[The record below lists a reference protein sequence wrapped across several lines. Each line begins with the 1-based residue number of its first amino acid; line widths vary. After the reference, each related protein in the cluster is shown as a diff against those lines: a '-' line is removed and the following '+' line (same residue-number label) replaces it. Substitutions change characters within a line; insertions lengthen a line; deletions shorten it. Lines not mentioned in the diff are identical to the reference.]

1 MYLRQLHLRNFRN
14 YREQQVEFSAAK
26 TILVGDNAQGKSNLL
41 EAVELLST
49 LRSHRTSRDRDMI
62 HEGESL
68 AQITAQVQRD
78 LGPVDLAL
86 TLRTAGRRSVGL
98 NGETLR
104 RHLDFLGT
112 LNLVEFSSLDL
123 ELVRGG
129 PEQRRHWLDGLLI
142 QLEPIYAS
150 ILQQYNQV
158 LRQRNA
164 LLKTLQKAA
173 MGEDRG
179 GNWGSEA
186 LLRDLDPAPLRV
198 AEPASAYPP
207 PLATS
212 PPVLPEPNRPHPD
225 ELHLWNVQLA
235 VAGTRVIRRRAR
247 VIRRLAP
254 LALEW
259 HRAISGSQEDLEVVY
274 APNVP
279 LVIDEPEVIQQAFL
293 GRLQERAIAE
303 KFQGTTLV
311 GPHRDDVE
319 FAINH
324 TSAKQYGSQGQQRTL
339 VLALKLAE
347 LRLIEEV
354 IGEPPLLLLD
364 DVLAELDLKRQNQLL
379 DAIQDRFQT
388 LITTTHLGAFDAQW
402 LHSSQIC
409 SVKGGRL
416 IVDS

>member
-14 YREQQVEFSAAK
+14 YCEQQVEFSAAK

-49 LRSHRTSRDRDMI
+49 LRSHRTSRDRDLI
-62 HEGESL
+62 REGEAL

-78 LGPVDLAL
+78 LGPVELSL
-86 TLRTAGRRSVGL
+86 GLRAMGRRSVGL

-123 ELVRGG
+123 DLVRGG

-164 LLKTLQKAA
+164 LLKTWQKAA
-173 MGEDRG
+173 MGEERSSGPRAD
-179 GNWGSEA
+179 NF
-186 LLRDLDPAPLRV
+186 LRDPEPGRLRV

-207 PLATS
+207 PLAPS
-212 PPVLPEPNRPHPD
+212 PPVPSRPNAD

-235 VAGTRVIRRRAR
+235 VAGTRVVRRRAR

-279 LVIDEPEVIQQAFL
+279 WAVDEPAVIQQAFL
-293 GRLQERAIAE
+293 ERLQERAIAE

-319 FAINH
+319 FAINQ

-402 LHSSQIC
+402 LHSSQIL
-409 SVKGGRL
+409 SVHAGALRVNG
-416 IVDS
+416 